1 MSKREKGI
9 EMFNEV
15 YCNDLPQPPEKG
27 EDGFFDFMLESLFS
41 ELWGNDI
48 LTIEQRRLLLLGA
61 IASQGEEMTFTI
73 QARSAMKRGEL
84 SFAQEVKHA
93 SGRPRQARSSDGE
106 LAACKQR
113 VELVAAARGAMGA
126 ALVLARRPAAARAR
140 ALRPEC

>member
-15 YCNDLPQPPEKG
+15 YCNDLPQPPAKG

-84 SFAQEVKHA
+84 TFAQLEEVTRFMTQYI
-93 SGRPRQARSSDGE
+93 GYPRGSKMRMA
-106 LAACKQR
+106 L
-113 VELVAAARGAMGA
+113 MG
-126 ALVLARRPAAARAR
+126 LKKDFDQ
-140 ALRPEC
+140 

>member
-15 YCNDLPQPPEKG
+15 YCNDLTQPPEKG

-73 QARSAMKRGEL
+73 QARSAIKRGEL
-84 SFAQEVKHA
+84 SFAQLEEITRFMTQYIGYPKA
-93 SGRPRQARSSDGE
+93 SKMRMA
-106 LAACKQR
+106 L
-113 VELVAAARGAMGA
+113 MG
-126 ALVLARRPAAARAR
+126 LKKDFDQ
-140 ALRPEC
+140 

>member
-15 YCNDLPQPPEKG
+15 YCNDLPQPPEPG
-27 EDGFFDFMLESLFS
+27 QDNFFDFMLESLFS

-61 IASQGEEMTFTI
+61 IAAQGEEMTFTI

-84 SFAQEVKHA
+84 TYAQLEEVVRFMTQYIGYPKA
-93 SGRPRQARSSDGE
+93 SKMRMA
-106 LAACKQR
+106 L
-113 VELVAAARGAMGA
+113 MG
-126 ALVLARRPAAARAR
+126 LK
-140 ALRPEC
+140 EEFDK